1 MEHDLHLIVNADHV
15 IDLGLLEDSP
25 GSEVIATGSPA
36 DITRNPD
43 SLTGKY
49 LSQKLE

>member
-15 IDLGLLEDSP
+15 IDLDLLEDSP